1 MSHCRKN
8 IFAPEAIPHVRSF
21 VLSRV
26 TVGDGLRAALR
37 SFWSR
42 RLIFCRRAFEYSPFC
57 SPKFPSSLICTRS
70 SKSEPVNSPSL
81 WQRERKWRK
90 RTVCSMGSGI
100 LKKTSDSEIGS
111 SRSAL
116 PGVRVW
122 RSAHSKR
129 LRFAMREMAKARWD
143 FLASNSGE
151 SSAWR
156 REATR
161 CCAVS
166 SPERRG

>member
-57 SPKFPSSLICTRS
+57 SPKFPSSLIWTRS
-70 SKSEPVNSPSL
+70 SKSEPVSNPSL
-81 WQRERKWRK
+81 WQRQRKCRK
-90 RTVCSMGSGI
+90 RTACSMGPGI
-100 LKKTSDSEIGS
+100 PKTTSDSVTGS

-122 RSAHSKR
+122 RSAHSNM
-129 LRFAMREMAKARWD
+129 LRFAMREMAKARWE

-151 SSAWR
+151 SIASS

-161 CCAVS
+161 CCAMS
-166 SPERRG
+166 SLERRG